1 MSFYPPSSPGRSFE
15 AALAPFLHDDGLP
28 FADVL
33 PAEQVRQAC
42 LAQGVHFGASDPR
55 HDGAAIP
62 EAPPFA

>member
-33 PAEQVRQAC
+33 PAEQVRQASVDSGESE
-42 LAQGVHFGASDPR
+42 L
-55 HDGAAIP
+55 
-62 EAPPFA
+62 